1 MSGSKA
7 NKIRQIVRLR
17 QILKKWQ
24 QLAGAHKEALA
35 AINGVSYGNLKR
47 KNSAGNNNC
56 PQDVPAGYL
65 AVYVGKELKRFIIP
79 TAYLNYPVFKAL
91 LEKAEEEFG
100 FNHKG
105 ALTLPCDTVVFEHLT
120 WMLAKNDET
129 TQSMSLEQLI
139 SFYRHE
145 TECGSS
151 EAKVMYSNQL
161 GLGASA
167 QKSLC

>member
-1 MSGSKA
+1 MNGSKP

-17 QILKKWQ
+17 QILKKWKQ
-24 QLAGAHKEALA
+24 IAGSHREALA
-35 AINGVSYGNLKR
+35 VINGVSYGNLKR
-47 KNSAGNNNC
+47 KSSAGNNNC

-120 WMLAKNDET
+120 WMLSKNDET

-151 EAKVMYSNQL
+151 EAKVMCSNQL
-161 GLGASA
+161 GLRASA

>member
-1 MSGSKA
+1 MKGSKA
-7 NKIRQIVRLR
+7 NQIRQIVRLR
-17 QILKKWQ
+17 QIVKKWQ
-24 QLAGAHKEALA
+24 QLASAHREALA
-35 AINGVSYGNLKR
+35 TINGVGYGNLKR
-47 KNSAGNNNC
+47 KSYNC
-56 PQDVPAGYL
+56 PEDVPAGYL

-91 LEKAEEEFG
+91 LAKAEEEFG

-120 WMLAKNDET
+120 WMLGKNDET
-129 TQSMSLEQLI
+129 TQSMSLEQLT

-145 TECGSS
+145 VECVSS

-161 GLGASA
+161 GLRASA
-167 QKSLC
+167 QKSFC